1 MESLMSPSGMIIF
14 VFIVSIIYFFLN
26 IELFTIFQQQQRSA
40 MTAQLQV
47 RLTHWFILS
56 CFFLCQN
63 DMMSVNIISTV
74 KYRSSWFFNV
84 YVWKPWLIIV
94 CLYWQH
100 NFAKT
105 ILWYKNIFNAA
116 KYNKDWY

>member
-1 MESLMSPSGMIIF
+1 MSLSGMIIF

-26 IELFTIFQQQQRSA
+26 IEFELFTIFQQQQRSA

-47 RLTHWFILS
+47 RLTHLFILS

-74 KYRSSWFFNV
+74 KYRSS
-84 YVWKPWLIIV
+84 
-94 CLYWQH
+94 
-100 NFAKT
+100 
-105 ILWYKNIFNAA
+105 
-116 KYNKDWY
+116 

>member
-1 MESLMSPSGMIIF
+1 MSPSGMIIF

-47 RLTHWFILS
+47 RLTHSFILS

-63 DMMSVNIISTV
+63 DMMSVNILSTG
-74 KYRSSWFFNV
+74 KYMLKFMMFQCV
-84 YVWKPWLIIV
+84 CVETLINNCV
-94 CLYWQH
+94 FVL
-100 NFAKT
+100 T
-105 ILWYKNIFNAA
+105 T
-116 KYNKDWY
+116 

>member
-1 MESLMSPSGMIIF
+1 MGSSMSLSGMIIF

-47 RLTHWFILS
+47 RLTHLFILS

-74 KYRSSWFFNV
+74 KYTSS
-84 YVWKPWLIIV
+84 
-94 CLYWQH
+94 
-100 NFAKT
+100 
-105 ILWYKNIFNAA
+105 
-116 KYNKDWY
+116 